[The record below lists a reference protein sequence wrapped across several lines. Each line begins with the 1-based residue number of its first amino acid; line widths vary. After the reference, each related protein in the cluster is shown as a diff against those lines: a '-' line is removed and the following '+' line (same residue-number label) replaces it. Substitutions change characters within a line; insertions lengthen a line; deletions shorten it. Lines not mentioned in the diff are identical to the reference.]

1 LVIVDN
7 LIAASFTGLRAAIAT
22 VGLGMIELEYR
33 DGTDAEI
40 SGLHGRGGSAA
51 RRNPMPPRTIP
62 EQIADHLGT
71 AILRGEYAAGE
82 RIREQELADLHG
94 VSRGPVR
101 EAIRSLHK
109 SGLVEFRPRRGAYAV
124 GVSLDLIADFF
135 NVRAALLGLAA
146 RCFTRLAS
154 AEGLKLL
161 SAEIARLQALAQAEP
176 SAPVEFSLQS
186 GAVGR
191 VLYRYGGND
200 YLARTLFDQV
210 HSSLWSALW
219 HERPFDYLT
228 AERRQCVV
236 DDWSSIVGF
245 AEGGDEAG
253 AERVARRIL
262 FEARDHVLDS
272 LRVVRGLTVHSAKL
286 ISDN

>member
-1 LVIVDN
+1 M
-7 LIAASFTGLRAAIAT
+7 TG
-22 VGLGMIELEYR
+22 VQ
-33 DGTDAEI
+33 
-40 SGLHGRGGSAA
+40 SRGGADTGKAGASTRGAA
-51 RRNPMPPRTIP
+51 GTRRNPLPPRSIP
-62 EQIADHLGT
+62 DLIADHLGT
-71 AILRGEYAAGE
+71 AILRGEYSAGE

-109 SGLVEFRPRRGAYAV
+109 SGLVEFLPRRGAFAV

-146 RCFTRLAS
+146 RCFTRSAS
-154 AEGLKLL
+154 AEGLRQMDL
-161 SAEIARLQALAQAEP
+161 EIDRLQAMTQVERP
-176 SAPVEFSLQS
+176 DPVEFSLQS

-219 HERPFDYLT
+219 QERPFDYLT
-228 AERRQCVV
+228 ADRRRRVV
-236 DDWSSIVGF
+236 DDWSAIAACARTGDDAS
-245 AEGGDEAG
+245 AETI
-253 AERVARRIL
+253 ARRIL
-262 FEARDHVLDS
+262 FEARDRVLDS
-272 LRVVRGLTVHSAKL
+272 LSSARGLKVDPAK
-286 ISDN
+286 IICDA